1 MLFKENE
8 QGRKEKK
15 SKKGQNVRSS
25 THGINRRNE
34 VEYTP
39 DDARFLLTGGL
50 PCYTTESLLS
60 TAFSP

>member
-8 QGRKEKK
+8 QGRREEK

-25 THGINRRNE
+25 THGINRRKE

-39 DDARFLLTGGL
+39 DDARF
-50 PCYTTESLLS
+50 CSQE
-60 TAFSP
+60 AFLVIQ